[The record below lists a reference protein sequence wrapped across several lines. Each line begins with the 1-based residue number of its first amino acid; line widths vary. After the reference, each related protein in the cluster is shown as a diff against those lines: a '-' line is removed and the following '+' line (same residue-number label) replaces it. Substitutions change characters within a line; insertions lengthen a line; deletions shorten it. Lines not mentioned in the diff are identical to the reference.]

1 MKTLRKGAK
10 GTEVMQLQRALNR
23 AGCQLTVD
31 GFFGADTYNAV
42 IAFQATHNLS
52 IDGIV
57 GPNTWDKLNGQ
68 APGNNQVYNAL
79 ITCLESIEKL
89 PEFKQL
95 EELLYG

>member
-1 MKTLRKGAK
+1 MRTLRKGAT

-23 AGCQLTVD
+23 AGCKLTVD
-31 GFFGADTYNAV
+31 GVFGNDTYNAV
-42 IAFQATHNLS
+42 LAFQATNNLT

-68 APGNNQVYNAL
+68 APSNNQVYNA
-79 ITCLESIEKL
+79 IISCLEAIEAL